1 MLHLRA
7 HLGFQFRKH
16 LIRNKYEKKKIH
28 FMLQLMIH
36 FTVQSRGA
44 PEGTIEDVPKD
55 ALSDFHKDGQEGA
68 FEVARKGA
76 LVVALELHLWLHLL
90 RQS

>member
-1 MLHLRA
+1 
-7 HLGFQFRKH
+7 
-16 LIRNKYEKKKIH
+16 
-28 FMLQLMIH
+28 MLQLMIH
-36 FTVQSRGA
+36 LTVQSKGT
-44 PEGTIEDVPKD
+44 PEGAIEDAPKD
-55 ALSDFHKDGQEGA
+55 ALSDLHKDAQEGV